1 MNGNSLLV
9 YLSVWPPMYRRTTN
23 LFALACVHFCKNIL
37 CSLIHSQHTYL
48 KLQISKYTLS
58 LRKMKI
64 LFFLRITNGIFSLQ
78 LDPELARTRTQ
89 VPGDPLS
96 SKMVDRLK
104 KVNENP
110 MNIIKEVYQWN
121 LIFHTLIYWL
131 ALSRYT
137 VKNTVH
143 WYLNQFSTDIKI
155 VLFFNFYNRI
165 QLVYLKKS

>member
-1 MNGNSLLV
+1 
-9 YLSVWPPMYRRTTN
+9 MYRRTTN
-23 LFALACVHFCKNIL
+23 LFALVCVHFCTCIL
-37 CSLIHSQHTYL
+37 YSYL

-78 LDPELARTRTQ
+78 LDLELARTRTQ

-110 MNIIKEVYQWN
+110 MNIIREFTN
-121 LIFHTLIYWL
+121 ET
-131 ALSRYT
+131 
-137 VKNTVH
+137 
-143 WYLNQFSTDIKI
+143 
-155 VLFFNFYNRI
+155 
-165 QLVYLKKS
+165 